1 MSEKLKNFLRC
12 KIEKMKNAIKCL
24 KVKKLAVQLINGG
37 LITISFGSAAILTV
51 IAPLGVTVMIIGL
64 VSALAAVSTSIIMK
78 LDLKKK
84 HKKLSNM
91 IGQLNIM
98 KDQLDFMVECNCN
111 LTDEQCKSLLK
122 DYRECFS
129 LK

>member
-24 KVKKLAVQLINGG
+24 KVKKLAVQLINGS
-37 LITISFGSAAILTV
+37 LITISLGSAAILTV
-51 IAPLGVTVMIIGL
+51 IAPLGVTVMLIGL
-64 VSALAAVSTSIIMK
+64 ISGLAAVSTSIIMK

-122 DYRECFS
+122 DYRECFY